1 MHARSLC
8 LSPLH
13 TSPPVRPLLCIFF
26 PPFPSLA
33 ASTRS
38 RRHTN
43 TPSPR
48 SNAHITIHDQ
58 KTPVDHLCMYVRAP
72 QPGAYTSGR
81 RGLKDEREI
90 MKCVFWPPQGRE
102 EDSRRHRLDSDLVY
116 IKVSFTR
123 GATDP
128 PIITSELWA
137 CIITSMS
144 SKATLIN
151 MASPLAWWDMTL
163 QCSEWIHVLNKKYN
177 KESVKRRRNFS
188 KCNIS
193 CT

>member
-1 MHARSLC
+1 MHARSRS

-13 TSPPVRPLLCIFF
+13 TYAPSVLYSAFSVL
-26 PPFPSLA
+26 FPSLA
-33 ASTRS
+33 TSTRS
-38 RRHTN
+38 RTHP
-43 TPSPR
+43 TPPHR
-48 SNAHITIHDQ
+48 GAMLHITIDDR
-58 KTPVDHLCMYVRAP
+58 KNSCWPFGYVCVHTP

-90 MKCVFWPPQGRE
+90 MKCVFWPPLGGQ

-137 CIITSMS
+137 CIVTSMS

-163 QCSEWIHVLNKKYN
+163 RWSEWIHVFNK
-177 KESVKRRRNFS
+177 
-188 KCNIS
+188 
-193 CT
+193 